1 MSQAIMNEPTIRDL
15 LDIGEDGRI
24 AIADQD
30 GEGVTYQELRI
41 TIRQIHHFLA
51 NRGIRKTDVVALALK
66 NDPQTAILFLAL
78 VSYCRVAPLNPAYR
92 CGEIEFALRDV
103 SARALITAGDLPQ
116 AVTAAS
122 RCDVELMRIH
132 SGEPH
137 RRGLAIEPAQHARTA
152 PVEVQLPGPDD
163 VALLLH
169 TSGTT
174 ARPKQ
179 VALTN
184 RSLYLSTRGVQDVLQ
199 LTRDDRCLL
208 VMPLFHVH
216 GLVAGLLATMGAGA
230 TVCCP
235 PGFQAIGFF
244 SWLASSQATWYTA
257 VPAMHQAILARAPRN
272 RDALASHKLRFIRS
286 ASSIL
291 FPQVLE
297 ALEAT
302 FGVPV
307 LNAYGMTEAA
317 HQIASTRL
325 PAAGLEGPASRTSVG
340 YSSGPTVAVLR
351 PGNEMAACG
360 ERGEVVLRGEQI
372 IGGYL
377 SPPAANSTAYW
388 NGWFRTGDEGY
399 LDADGAL
406 TLTGRLK
413 EIINC
418 GGEKISPLEVEE
430 ALLLEPPVSQAV
442 AFAVPHPML
451 GEEVAAAVVLK
462 EGLESVGERALIDA
476 LAKRLAHYKV
486 PRSIRFVDEIP
497 KGATGKIQ
505 RIGMAE
511 RLNALAIAAT
521 ATAGAVELADVRPV

>member
-1 MSQAIMNEPTIRDL
+1 LIEDETIRSL
-15 LDIGEDGRI
+15 LAVGESHRI
-24 AIADQD
+24 AIADQS
-30 GEGVTYQELRI
+30 GAGVTYQELRRLI
-41 TIRQIHHFLA
+41 QLTHRFLA
-51 NRGIRKTDVVALALK
+51 NRGIRKTDVAAFALK

-78 VSYCRVAPLNPAYR
+78 ASYCRVAPLNPAYR
-92 CGEIEFALRDV
+92 TAEIEYVLRDV
-103 SARALITAGDLPQ
+103 NARVLITAGDLPE
-116 AVTAAS
+116 AAMAAA
-122 RCDVELMRIH
+122 RCDVERIRIR
-132 SGEPH
+132 SSLPH
-137 RRGLAIEPAQHARTA
+137 GYDLAMESAQSTATA
-152 PVEVQLPGPDD
+152 PADVELPGPDD

-179 VALTN
+179 VALTHRN
-184 RSLYLSTRGVQDVLQ
+184 LCLSTRGVLDVLQ
-199 LTRDDRCLL
+199 LRRDDRCLL

-235 PGFQAIGFF
+235 PGFQATGFF
-244 SWLASSQATWYTA
+244 SWLGSSRATWYTA

-272 RDALASHKLRFIRS
+272 ADVLARHALRFIRS
-286 ASSIL
+286 ASSML
-291 FPQVLE
+291 YPQVLRG
-297 ALEAT
+297 LEAT

-317 HQIASTRL
+317 HQISSTRL
-325 PAAGLEGPASRTSVG
+325 PVGGSDGPARTSVG
-340 YSSGPTVAVLR
+340 YSSGPAVAVLTSR
-351 PGNEMAACG
+351 NQMAGCG

-372 IGGYL
+372 IGAYL
-377 SPPAANSTAYW
+377 SPVVANNTAFW
-388 NGWFRTGDEGY
+388 NGWFRTGDEGF

-430 ALLLEPPVSQAV
+430 ALLLEPAVSQAV
-442 AFAVPHPML
+442 VFALPHPML
-451 GEEVAAAVVLK
+451 GEEVGAAVVLK
-462 EGLESVGERALIDA
+462 DGAAAVGERALLDA
-476 LAKRLAHYKV
+476 VAQRLARHKV
-486 PRSIRFVDEIP
+486 PRAIRFVDEIP

-511 RLNALAIAAT
+511 RLSALAVAA
-521 ATAGAVELADVRPV
+521 GKV